1 MQKYLDLHD
10 QKKKTQGFLEET
22 AKQNLRK
29 RNFNVSRVLD
39 NYFYPKLHGRAWW
52 PNGVYIIKKQYGYS
66 DSGLNYFYEKNNV
79 EQLKDI
85 TIEPKRRS
93 VNAFNVDN
101 SFVECTYLSKAEYT
115 VTIEYCANCEEHAT
129 HTRHS
134 ADVYKNFALKIQK
147 CIMLRFPFMIVLLKP
162 IDTDIIKEE
171 ALKFPRLKQ
180 NGGRYDKIT
189 IINDKF
195 KEVRIGALEI
205 QISGMKNGGDK
216 FETFLLHSKLRS
228 GKWPKIE
235 RILDKIVSFLPKFS
249 CEVNV
254 FEKQEETDSTEENGV
269 NGVNEHENE
278 IQTKIQYLQVNVYLL
293 KNEKVQR
300 LIQQSIVDEQN
311 ETDPHKRKEM
321 LKEVK
326 KLEKESMYRP
336 CTAAYKSLARSQ
348 SLRSLSTLRPPSS
361 ISAHSAH
368 QVNLLRNSSSSHYMK
383 QQQQQYAP
391 STQMIIYDKDK
402 AAVMKGKL
410 LITKYTN
417 ENGSI
422 NIGPLPYDTYLIE
435 VVESN
440 HFQYAAMPLVF
451 STISHKKAIRKYIG
465 LFSQENA
472 FIQLHV
478 YEVNAQGEK
487 VHLNECKVTLKTC
500 VKQQDEEDDD
510 NSSSLGVMDVET
522 RETKIELKQS
532 REGIFELMTKTGRY
546 LVEVFKDNY
555 DIVRRFYDLDKGLNY
570 FNIEMTREKNVN
582 VVLKVFRFDKFLN
595 GKVRPVKNAEVVIYK
610 NSREIICEGITN
622 AKGEMRYVVTKNEDF
637 LTIVVSKLNYKQ
649 TQRMFIRNSNSTNS
663 SGVSKVVNENNE
675 IEEVINVFL
684 VKEDF
689 MSKHNCSV
697 MLTYGNAIQQDVNS
711 LERNI
716 HIDAS
721 LAEKVS
727 IIHVDGIEQYGILA
741 TIFNGADP
749 SCFQEDVVVSDN
761 NNNNNNNNTETTKEY
776 IDYSS
781 IIKITYMI
789 KRDELCISNYQ
800 DKGWS
805 MNGLERYCYE
815 TMVYTPYNVFYIP
828 APKVAECEYNQWILG
843 WFDIKNHLLYETN
856 YLALIGDDVQQQQQQ
871 QHDQRIQNFDEFVE
885 FLQVLLQKKMFLN
898 LFKEF
903 EFHKG
908 MLVNNDRCVKV
919 ATFKKKLEEMKFVEG
934 KDKAQGVIKVIVEM
948 ARGFNKMISFTLLK
962 KKVVSNLKNFK
973 DVNGYNNNVSGQ
985 CVEDAQQGEV
995 QGVVVK
1001 EGSGEVSGEMEEEE
1015 EQREV
1020 QQEEEE

>member
-1 MQKYLDLHD
+1 MQKYIDLHD

-22 AKQNLRK
+22 AKQTLRK

-66 DSGLNYFYEKNNV
+66 DSGLNYYYEKNNV

-85 TIEPKRRS
+85 TVEPKRRS
-93 VNAFNVDN
+93 VNHFNADN
-101 SFVECTYLSKAEYT
+101 SFAEFTYLSKAEYT

-134 ADVYKNFALKIQK
+134 AELYKSFALKIQK
-147 CIMLRFPFMIVLLKP
+147 SIMLRFPFMIVLLKP

-254 FEKQEETDSTEENGV
+254 FEKQEETDSTEENNV
-269 NGVNEHENE
+269 NAVNESE
-278 IQTKIQYLQVNVYLL
+278 IQSKIQYLQINVYLY
-293 KNEKVQR
+293 KNEKIQR
-300 LIQQSIVDEQN
+300 IIEQSIIDEQN

-348 SLRSLSTLRPPSS
+348 SLRSLSALRPPSS
-361 ISAHSAH
+361 ISAHSA
-368 QVNLLRNSSSSHYMK
+368 QQLNILRNSSNFVK
-383 QQQQQYAP
+383 QQTP

-402 AAVMKGKL
+402 AAMMKGKL

-440 HFQYAAMPLVF
+440 HFQYAAMPLMF
-451 STISHKKAIRKYIG
+451 NTISNQKAIRKYIG
-465 LFSQENA
+465 LFIQENA
-472 FIQLHV
+472 FLQLHV

-487 VHLNECKVTLKTC
+487 VHLNNCKVTLKTC
-500 VKQQDEEDDD
+500 VKQQEEEEEEHS
-510 NSSSLGVMDVET
+510 NSLGMDLET

-546 LVEVFKDNY
+546 LIEVFKDNY

-582 VVLKVFRFDKFLN
+582 IVLKVFRFDKFVN

-622 AKGEMRYVVTKNEDF
+622 AKGEMKYVVTKNEDF

-649 TQRMFIRNSNSTNS
+649 TQRMFIRNNNNNA
-663 SGVSKVVNENNE
+663 GASKVNENNE
-675 IEEVINVFL
+675 IEEVIHVFL
-684 VKEDF
+684 VKENF
-689 MSKHNCSV
+689 TSKHNCSV
-697 MLTYGNAIQQDVNS
+697 MLTYGNAIQQDMNS

-716 HIDAS
+716 QVDAS
-721 LAEKVS
+721 LSQKVS
-727 IIHVDGIEQYGILA
+727 IIHVDGTEQYGILA
-741 TIFNGADP
+741 TIFNGVNP
-749 SCFQEDVVVSDN
+749 SCFQEDNITNNEHHSD
-761 NNNNNNNNTETTKEY
+761 NNNNNNTETTKEY

-781 IIKITYMI
+781 ILRISYMI
-789 KRDELCISNYQ
+789 KRDELCVSNYQ

-805 MNGLERYCYE
+805 MNGLERFCYE
-815 TMVYTPYNVFYIP
+815 TMIYTPHNVFYIP
-828 APKVAECEYNQWILG
+828 APKVAECEYNQWVLG

-856 YLALIGDDVQQQQQQ
+856 YLALLGNDVQQ
-871 QHDQRIQNFDEFVE
+871 DQRIQNFDEFVE
-885 FLQVLLQKKMFLN
+885 FLQMLLQKKMFLN
-898 LFKEF
+898 LFREF

-908 MLVNNDRCVKV
+908 MLVNNDRCIKV
-919 ATFKKKLEEMKFVEG
+919 AWFKKKLEEMKFVES
-934 KDKAQGVIKVIVEM
+934 KERAQGVIGVIIEM
-948 ARGFNKMISFTLLK
+948 MKGFNKMISFALLK

-973 DVNGYNNNVSGQ
+973 DVNGYNAGYG
-985 CVEDAQQGEV
+985 DDLQQGES
-995 QGVVVK
+995 QLQQALAK
-1001 EGSGEVSGEMEEEE
+1001 EGSVEVSGEMEEE
-1015 EQREV
+1015 QQQVV
-1020 QQEEEE
+1020 QQEE

>member
-1 MQKYLDLHD
+1 MQKYIDLHD
-10 QKKKTQGFLEET
+10 QKRKTQGFLEET

-29 RNFNVSRVLD
+29 RNFKVSRVLD

-66 DSGLNYFYEKNNV
+66 DSGLSYFYEKNNV

-85 TIEPKRRS
+85 TTARQRRS
-93 VNAFNVDN
+93 VNHFNADS
-101 SFVECTYLSKAEYT
+101 SFAEFSCLSKAEYT
-115 VTIEYCANCEEHAT
+115 VTIEYCANCAEHAT

-134 ADVYKNFALKIQK
+134 AEVYKSFALKIQK

-216 FETFLLHSKLRS
+216 FETFLLHSKLRT

-254 FEKQEETDSTEENGV
+254 FEKQEETDNTDEDNA
-269 NGVNEHENE
+269 NAVNEQEM
-278 IQTKIQYLQVNVYLL
+278 QSKIQYLQVNVYLY
-293 KNEKVQR
+293 KNEK
-300 LIQQSIVDEQN
+300 IQHIIEQSIAEEQN

-321 LKEVK
+321 LKEMK

-348 SLRSLSTLRPPSS
+348 SLRSFSTLRPPSS
-361 ISAHSAH
+361 ISAHSA
-368 QVNLLRNSSSSHYMK
+368 QQLNLVRNSSNFAK
-383 QQQQQYAP
+383 QAP
-391 STQMIIYDKDK
+391 STQMIIYDKAK
-402 AAVMKGKL
+402 TEMLKGKL

-417 ENGSI
+417 DNGTI

-451 STISHKKAIRKYIG
+451 NSISNQKAIRKYIG
-465 LFSQENA
+465 LFTQENA
-472 FIQLHV
+472 FLQLHV

-487 VHLNECKVTLKTC
+487 VHLNDCKVTLKTC
-500 VKQQDEEDDD
+500 VKQQEEEEE
-510 NSSSLGVMDVET
+510 NSSSLGIDMET

-546 LVEVFKDNY
+546 LIEVFKDNY

-570 FNIEMTREKNVN
+570 YNIEMTREKNVN
-582 VVLKVFRFDKFLN
+582 IVLKVFRFDKFVN

-610 NSREIICEGITN
+610 NSREIICEGITDT
-622 AKGEMRYVVTKNEDF
+622 KGEMKYLVTKNEDF

-649 TQRMFIRNSNSTNS
+649 TQRMFIRNNNSNSNS
-663 SGVSKVVNENNE
+663 NSANASKVNENNE
-675 IEEVINVFL
+675 IEEVVNVFL
-684 VKEDF
+684 VKENF
-689 MSKHNCSV
+689 TSKHNCSV
-697 MLTYGNAIQQDVNS
+697 MLTYGNVIQDMNS

-716 HIDAS
+716 QVEAS
-721 LAEKVS
+721 LSQKVS
-727 IIHVDGIEQYGILA
+727 IIHVDGTEQYGVLA
-741 TIFNGADP
+741 TIFNGVDAA
-749 SCFQEDVVVSDN
+749 CLQENNITNNEQHTDN
-761 NNNNNNNNTETTKEY
+761 TQTTKDY

-781 IIKITYMI
+781 IIRVSYVI
-789 KRDELCISNYQ
+789 KREELCISNYQ

-805 MNGLERYCYE
+805 MNGLERFCFE
-815 TMVYTPYNVFYIP
+815 TMVYTPHNVFYIP
-828 APKVAECEYNQWILG
+828 APKLAECDYNQWVLG

-856 YLALIGDDVQQQQQQ
+856 YLALLSEDTQQQ
-871 QHDQRIQNFDEFVE
+871 DQRIQNFDEFVE

-898 LFKEF
+898 LFREF

-908 MLVNNDRCVKV
+908 MLVNNDRCIKV
-919 ATFKKKLEEMKFVEG
+919 ALFKKKLEEMKFVES
-934 KDKAQGVIKVIVEM
+934 KDKAQGVIAVIVEM
-948 ARGFNKMISFTLLK
+948 VKGFNKMVSFALLK

-973 DVNGYNNNVSGQ
+973 DINIINAGCG
-985 CVEDAQQGEV
+985 EDAQGESQGLA
-995 QGVVVK
+995 K
-1001 EGSGEVSGEMEEEE
+1001 EGSAEVSGDVEE
-1015 EQREV
+1015 EQQQV
-1020 QQEEEE
+1020 QQEE